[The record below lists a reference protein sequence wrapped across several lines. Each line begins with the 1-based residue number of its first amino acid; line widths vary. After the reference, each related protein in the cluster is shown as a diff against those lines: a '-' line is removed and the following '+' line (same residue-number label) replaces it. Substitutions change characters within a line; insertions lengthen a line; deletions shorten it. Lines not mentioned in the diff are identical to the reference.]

1 MDPRL
6 VTDRKSKRFLPK
18 KRFRYH
24 PSAKLR
30 CPSSVEHTNNES
42 HCSKILR
49 NNIDGITRPSIRRL
63 ARRGGVIRISADV
76 YPEVRKT
83 VKNRLT
89 EIIRQILLVMESST
103 TPGHERKVVR
113 TEDVV
118 FALNRMGHT
127 LYGFG

>member
-6 VTDRKSKRFLPK
+6 VTDRRGKRFLPK
-18 KRFRYH
+18 KRFR
-24 PSAKLR
+24 
-30 CPSSVEHTNNES
+30 
-42 HCSKILR
+42 KILR
-49 NNIDGITRPSIRRL
+49 NNIDGITRPSLRRL

-113 TEDVV
+113 TTDVV

>member
-6 VTDRKSKRFLPK
+6 VTDRRSKRFLPK
-18 KRFRYH
+18 KRL
-24 PSAKLR
+24 S
-30 CPSSVEHTNNES
+30 
-42 HCSKILR
+42 
-49 NNIDGITRPSIRRL
+49 RL

-89 EIIRQILLVMESST
+89 EIIRQIILVMESST
-103 TPGHERKVVR
+103 TPGHERK
-113 TEDVV
+113 
-118 FALNRMGHT
+118 MGHT

>member
-6 VTDRKSKRFLPK
+6 VTDRRSKRFLPK
-18 KRFRYH
+18 KR
-24 PSAKLR
+24 LR
-30 CPSSVEHTNNES
+30 
-42 HCSKILR
+42 KILR

-89 EIIRQILLVMESST
+89 EIIRQIILVMESST
-103 TPGHERKVVR
+103 TPGHERKLVR
-113 TEDVV
+113 TQDVV

>member
-6 VTDRKSKRFLPK
+6 VTDRRSKRFLPK
-18 KRFRYH
+18 KRLR
-24 PSAKLR
+24 KL
-30 CPSSVEHTNNES
+30 
-42 HCSKILR
+42 LR

-89 EIIRQILLVMESST
+89 EIIRQIILVMESST
-103 TPGHERKVVR
+103 TPGHERKLVR
-113 TEDVV
+113 TQDLAKVV